1 MKPEETEKLVKLQT
15 RLKDIKSWMPSNFLL
30 LNSGKTEV
38 MVFGP
43 EPLRDRL
50 DHMITL
56 DGISLTSSL
65 SAGLPVHLLSGCPN
79 NSLRSLQLIQNAAA
93 RVLTGIGK
101 RDYITPVLRGLAPSY
116 LEELVIPYQP
126 NRLLRSQN
134 AGLLVVPR
142 LSRSRM
148 GGRAFSYQAPL
159 LWNQLPVLS
168 SPLLS
173 SPLLSSP
180 LLIKQTMSRQ
190 LVHVVSLLHPA
201 GGPIENLWNEPSALT
216 RLMELK
222 NTEELEASYNNIVHK
237 YSDPPIL
244 EEHGDQSPFQVNE
257 LLDVNTMLQN
267 LNNDNYLLS
276 PGPERGYGS
285 GKEEMTFQSKD
296 RGEYRE
302 KEVLQDNGEEIIWMQ
317 NLYKKMDS
325 LKEQLDRAENLK
337 CFSITTIEELQ
348 EQKEALQE
356 KVKMIEMR
364 QNNTKPKMKM
374 QTGKQRREQTV
385 KLLEQEEWKE
395 HCTFLNRQMCEAKDR
410 VDFLEEQLNL
420 TKWTSDFFKT
430 IIDKILEDR
439 DSLSGRKKILMV
451 RINSTRSKLSRCFYR
466 IFWPKEKWH
475 KEDINL
481 LIRKK
486 NEIKAKSLDLKE
498 QLEYATHFYNI
509 HEGSVNRLSQE
520 IEQLESKLND
530 LKEWLRKD
538 ESSLFKR
545 KKETEDDVAILQKQE
560 REVKLRLKG
569 LRKKLAE
576 VQGSQNCYSSF
587 IASIQEKQEELDKKM
602 KIIEDKLLKGMSERR
617 GAGLLLCPV
626 CVHKLITAWASNTLD
641 DEAPQKLRRLSLNLM
656 TVLRTAGPGHNQ
668 RVRNSLCLDRASRP
682 GQTAHPPEKI

>member
-1 MKPEETEKLVKLQT
+1 MEKMQCYLQESNT
-15 RLKDIKSWMPSNFLL
+15 RLLKEYNEAKL
-30 LNSGKTEV
+30 
-38 MVFGP
+38 
-43 EPLRDRL
+43 
-50 DHMITL
+50 
-56 DGISLTSSL
+56 
-65 SAGLPVHLLSGCPN
+65 HLIHF
-79 NSLRSLQLIQNAAA
+79 Q
-93 RVLTGIGK
+93 
-101 RDYITPVLRGLAPSY
+101 
-116 LEELVIPYQP
+116 
-126 NRLLRSQN
+126 
-134 AGLLVVPR
+134 
-142 LSRSRM
+142 
-148 GGRAFSYQAPL
+148 
-159 LWNQLPVLS
+159 
-168 SPLLS
+168 
-173 SPLLSSP
+173 
-180 LLIKQTMSRQ
+180 
-190 LVHVVSLLHPA
+190 
-201 GGPIENLWNEPSALT
+201 T

-267 LNNDNYLLS
+267 LNNGISQDTAMLEERFTEVFSQNLPKRSHSSPLSNTDNYLLS

-602 KIIEDKLLKGMSERR
+602 KIIEDKLLKG
-617 GAGLLLCPV
+617 
-626 CVHKLITAWASNTLD
+626 
-641 DEAPQKLRRLSLNLM
+641 
-656 TVLRTAGPGHNQ
+656 
-668 RVRNSLCLDRASRP
+668 
-682 GQTAHPPEKI
+682 